1 MVRIQRTLPSVC
13 CFALLIISGCQQ
25 QSTTDYQEFSAIP
38 ENPSEESVDEKTTTD
53 AENNASEHTPTQ
65 PTLQVT
71 EAENGNTAP
80 ENVAEAIAFEPLVA
94 VKPVFGQSSGELK
107 ANIDNKTSISVE
119 QREIKLLVDEP
130 DFRKEEGAVRVSYDD
145 LDLLKV
151 LNMESV
157 PVDAVSHFPGWMTA
171 LDGEKVR
178 IRGFMYPPFRE
189 TGIDFFVLARDN
201 QICCFGRNP
210 KVYDLINVEMRDGVT
225 TNYILNRPFDVV
237 GTFHIRPETDGE
249 EIFGLY
255 ELTDAVVIDK

>member
-1 MVRIQRTLPSVC
+1 MDRFQRILIYISC
-13 CFALLIISGCQQ
+13 SILLASIGCQQ
-25 QSTTDYQEFSAIP
+25 QSTEDYQEFSALP
-38 ENPSEESVDEKTTTD
+38 ENSEEVESDATTSQEEKD
-53 AENNASEHTPTQ
+53 S
-65 PTLQVT
+65 T
-71 EAENGNTAP
+71 EAEKQTAS
-80 ENVAEAIAFEPLVA
+80 ESTKAADSQDDTDVAVEETPIEPLVA
-94 VKPVFGQSSGELK
+94 VKPVFGQNSGELK
-107 ANIDNKTSISVE
+107 TNIDNKTSTSLE
-119 QREIKLLVDEP
+119 AREIKLLVEEP
-130 DFRKEEGAVRVSYDD
+130 NLRREDGAARVSYDN

-151 LNMESV
+151 LNMEPV
-157 PVDAVSHFPGWMTA
+157 PADAVSYFPDWLRG

-237 GTFHIRPETDGE
+237 GTFHIRPETDGD

-255 ELTDAVVIDK
+255 EITDAVVIDK